1 MKIADIDPHAM
12 LITDCQDV
20 KSILIDLGID
30 DDDYGGIFILDDGKA
45 YGFLGCIPYLDKTLF
60 YLGELDN

>member
-1 MKIADIDPHAM
+1 MKIADIGPNAT
-12 LITDCQDV
+12 LITDSQDV
-20 KSILIDLGID
+20 RSILIELGID
-30 DDDYGGIFILDDGKA
+30 DDDYGGIFLRDNKA